1 MSIKEIKLGLDI
13 HGVLDANPEFFK
25 PLCLA
30 LVAGGAEV
38 HLVTGAMRN
47 SELCVD
53 LLKMGFLEGVH
64 YTHFFSIA
72 DYHSELGTEMWFDK
86 KGRPYINDED
96 WNVTK
101 GHYAQKVALT
111 EHWDDSQEYE
121 ASFKDNP
128 QCEFF
133 MYTFE
138 KCFKYYQN
146 IERLIKYRLAL
157 FGGAF
162 NPPHLAHLKLAE
174 AVEKHVDKLL
184 VLPSFS
190 HREKQI
196 EQEGFE
202 VRYPLCQLHFK
213 SLWKTEVSSLEKDF
227 VRYLKVS
234 KDEKKLKGVGSTYE
248 LISFI
253 KRTWDLESCEL
264 SLYFVLGEDNLDGIG
279 SWYKSEKLIEEV
291 RFISFPR
298 GVKRLNSKN
307 QVQKWYEKSGNIHL
321 KDFNLINISSTE
333 IKEGL
338 GLNKDMT
345 FKLTFETYDWIKA
358 RDLYKF

>member
-1 MSIKEIKLGLDI
+1 MSINKMKLGLDI

-30 LVAGGAEV
+30 LVAGGSEV
-38 HLVTGAMRN
+38 HLITGAMRN

-72 DYHSELGTEMWFDK
+72 DHHSELGTEMWFDK

-101 GHYAQKVALT
+101 GHYAQKVGLT
-111 EHWDDSQEYE
+111 EHWDDSQDYE
-121 ASFKDNP
+121 ASFKENS

-138 KCFKYYQN
+138 KCFEYYQN
-146 IERLIKYRLAL
+146 IERLITYKLAL

-162 NPPHLAHLKLAE
+162 NPPHFAHLKLAE
-174 AVEKHVDKLL
+174 AVEKYVDKIL
-184 VLPSFS
+184 VLPAFS

-196 EQEGFE
+196 GQEGFE

-213 SLWKTEVSSLEKDF
+213 SLYKTEVSSLEKDF

-234 KDEKKLKGVGSTYE
+234 KDEEILKGVGSTYE

-253 KRTWDLESCEL
+253 KNSWDLESCEL
-264 SLYFVLGEDNLDGIG
+264 SVFFVLGEDNLYGIE
-279 SWYKSEKLIEEV
+279 SWYKSEELMEKV
-291 RFISFPR
+291 YFISFPR
-298 GVKRLNSKN
+298 GVKEVSEESE
-307 QVQKWYEKSGNIHL
+307 VQKWYERSGNIHL
-321 KDFNLINISSTE
+321 KEFELMNVSSTE

-338 GLNKDMT
+338 ALNKDMSD
-345 FKLTFETYDWIKA
+345 KLTFKTYDWIKA
-358 RDLYKF
+358 KGLYKS